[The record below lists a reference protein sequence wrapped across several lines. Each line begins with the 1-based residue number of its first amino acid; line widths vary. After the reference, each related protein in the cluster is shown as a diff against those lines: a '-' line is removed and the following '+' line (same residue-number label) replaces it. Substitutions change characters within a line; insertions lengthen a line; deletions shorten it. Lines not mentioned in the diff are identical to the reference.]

1 MDVQSQ
7 NLLDRLGNCDINEL
21 HLVHQEIYDLSEEE
35 LKHLSLELFPV
46 LFSNLLRDSAL
57 TSLPTLEYVAAISS
71 PKESVIALLEIS
83 CLREDNFN
91 FIVFLIRL
99 KLLALSANSLQD
111 KMLQYCI
118 SVENKSFLELAGQ
131 WSEDCDSEIDYP
143 REDIEWFLSLGTVF
157 DVDFNSQ
164 SLKQINIIQ
173 TNRFRLN
180 SLCVCLTLF
189 LSSLR
194 SLQTSLL
201 IGHLE
206 FPTLVT
212 FHLWLLGFH
221 TSFLDITQKDFCY
234 QFLFKKLIIDIKP
247 AVLLTNS
254 YNLLL
259 LFSEVESEFEGGEHD
274 AFNRFV
280 RLGTA
285 HYVYLAIQQGLVIDP
300 LPICYSSL
308 YLQESICPIAG
319 IFLSFST
326 TFLVSKG
333 LKLLERVTGAEIM
346 FGIHCNWE
354 TYAELCHSLTQV
366 MIYSEDEIGR
376 KSAVNIFKRL
386 FSLFCSPLLH
396 YLYKY
401 LIWKVSHSG
410 IIGFL
415 ITILK
420 DQIHQSL
427 TNPISVEY
435 QLYFTGPS
443 LHTLLKRIINI
454 TTDNASQLPNELDSI
469 LSTINL
475 LRYLLLRDSKLTNI
489 THVWYLIPKIQN
501 YCSKLAN
508 LATEAIVLF
517 RKDLEISAKRNTSN
531 VRNSSEIQIDESTQ
545 LTITKLSLIIDV
557 NNRLAEI
564 INENI

>member
-7 NLLDRLGNCDINEL
+7 DLLDRLGNCDINEL
-21 HLVHQEIYDLSEEE
+21 SIVHQEIFDLSEEE
-35 LKHLSLELFPV
+35 LKRLSLELIPV
-46 LFSNLLRDSAL
+46 LFSNLLRDSSL
-57 TSLPTLEYVAAISS
+57 TSLQTLEYVAAISS
-71 PKESVIALLEIS
+71 PKESLIALLEIS

-111 KMLQYCI
+111 RMLHYCI
-118 SVENKSFLELAGQ
+118 SVENKSFLELSGQ
-131 WSEDCDSEIDYP
+131 WSEDCDSESDYP
-143 REDIEWFLSLGTVF
+143 GEDVEWFLSLGTVF

-164 SLKQINIIQ
+164 SLKQINVIQ

-180 SLCVCLTLF
+180 SLCVCMTLF

-194 SLQTSLL
+194 SLQTSLR
-201 IGHLE
+201 IGRLE

-221 TSFLDITQKDFCY
+221 TAFLDITPKDFCF
-234 QFLFKKLIIDIKP
+234 QFLFNKVISHVKP

-254 YNLLL
+254 SNFSL
-259 LFSEVESEFEGGEHD
+259 LFCEVQSGFEGEEHD

-280 RLGTA
+280 GLGTA
-285 HYVYLAIQQGLVIDP
+285 HYVYLAIQQRFVIDP

-308 YLQESICPIAG
+308 YLQESFCPIAG

-333 LKLLERVTGAEIM
+333 LKLLERVTGAEEM

-366 MIYSEDEIGR
+366 MVYSEDEIAR

-386 FSLFCSPLLH
+386 FSFFSPPLLH

-401 LIWKVSHSG
+401 LLWRVSHSG
-410 IIGFL
+410 ITGFL

-420 DQIHQSL
+420 EHIHQSL
-427 TNPISVEY
+427 TSTVSVEH
-435 QLYFTGPS
+435 QLYFSGPS
-443 LHTLLKRIINI
+443 LHTLLKRIIHI
-454 TTDNASQLPNELDSI
+454 TTNNANQLPNELDSI

-475 LRYLLLRDSKLTNI
+475 IRYLLLRDSKLTNV
-489 THVWYLIPKIQN
+489 THVWYLIPKIRN
-501 YCSKLAN
+501 YSAKLGN
-508 LATEAIVLF
+508 LATEAIVFLH
-517 RKDLEISAKRNTSN
+517 KDLEISAKRNTSH
-531 VRNSSEIQIDESTQ
+531 VMNSSELRMDESTQ

-557 NNRLAEI
+557 NDRLCEI
-564 INENI
+564 INENS

>member
-1 MDVQSQ
+1 MDVQSR

-21 HLVHQEIYDLSEEE
+21 SLVHQEIYDLSEEE
-35 LKHLSLELFPV
+35 LKGLSLELIPV
-46 LFSNLLRDSAL
+46 LFSNLLRDSTL
-57 TSLPTLEYVAAISS
+57 TSLQTLEFVAALSS
-71 PKESVIALLEIS
+71 PKESVIALLELS
-83 CLREDNFN
+83 CLREENFN

-111 KMLQYCI
+111 KMLHYCM
-118 SVENKSFLELAGQ
+118 SVENESFLELAGK
-131 WSEDCDSEIDYP
+131 WSEDCDSGSDFP
-143 REDIEWFLSLGTVF
+143 GEDIEWFLSLDTVF

-164 SLKQINIIQ
+164 SLKQININQ

-180 SLCVCLTLF
+180 CMCVCMSLF

-194 SLQTSLL
+194 SLQTSLR
-201 IGHLE
+201 IGSLE

-212 FHLWLLGFH
+212 FHLWLLGLH
-221 TSFLDITQKDFCY
+221 TSFLDITPKDFCY
-234 QFLFKKLIIDIKP
+234 QFLFKKLISHIKP
-247 AVLLTNS
+247 GILLTNRS
-254 YNLLL
+254 SLLL
-259 LFSEVESEFEGGEHD
+259 LFREVQSGFQGGDHD
-274 AFNRFV
+274 AYNKFV

-285 HYVYLAIQQGLVIDP
+285 HYVYLAIEQGFLIDP

-333 LKLLERVTGAEIM
+333 LQLLERVTGAELM
-346 FGIHCNWE
+346 FGIHCDWE

-366 MIYSEDEIGR
+366 MVYSEDEVNR
-376 KSAVNIFKRL
+376 KSAVTIFKRL
-386 FSLFCSPLLH
+386 FSFFSPPLLH

-401 LIWKVSHSG
+401 LLWRVSHSG

-415 ITILK
+415 ITTLK
-420 DQIHQSL
+420 DKIHQSL
-427 TNPISVEY
+427 TETTSEY
-435 QLYFTGPS
+435 QLYFSGPS

-454 TTDNASQLPNELDSI
+454 TTNHASQLHNELDSI

-475 LRYLLLRDSKLTNI
+475 LRYLLLRDSKHTNI
-489 THVWYLIPKIQN
+489 THVWYLIPKIRN
-501 YCSKLAN
+501 YCSKLGN
-508 LATEAIVLF
+508 LAIEAIALS
-517 RKDLEISAKRNTSN
+517 RKDLEISSKNTAR
-531 VRNSSEIQIDESTQ
+531 VKNSTELQMDESTQ
-545 LTITKLSLIIDV
+545 LTITKLSLIIDITD
-557 NNRLAEI
+557 RLSEI